1 MSAAPRQPR
10 RAGAAGAPERP
21 SAADIPARHRAKLTR
36 LLRMMERESWDRER
50 ERRRRHEDIL
60 RKWPP
65 LWGSGGKQTG
75 AGR

>member
-1 MSAAPRQPR
+1 MSASRRPAARNAAPASRD
-10 RAGAAGAPERP
+10 RP
-21 SAADIPARHRAKLTR
+21 PPVDLPARHRAKLAR

-65 LWGSGGKQTG
+65 LW
-75 AGR
+75 

>member
-1 MSAAPRQPR
+1 MSGRKPAKTAASASRD
-10 RAGAAGAPERP
+10 RP
-21 SAADIPARHRAKLTR
+21 PPADLPARHRAKLAR

-65 LWGSGGKQTG
+65 LW
-75 AGR
+75 